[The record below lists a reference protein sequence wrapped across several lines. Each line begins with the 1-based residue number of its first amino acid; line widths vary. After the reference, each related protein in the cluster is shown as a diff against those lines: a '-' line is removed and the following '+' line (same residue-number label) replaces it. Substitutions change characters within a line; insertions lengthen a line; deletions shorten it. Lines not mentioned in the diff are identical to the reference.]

1 MATPKGTEKNEK
13 NTQEL
18 IDGLTRAAQGDLA
31 SKIRL
36 TGKDPGLADIAQ
48 AANEL
53 IKAMRATADIAR
65 ESQAQ
70 QEQMNRKL
78 RRIFDGASDVILLVN
93 KYGTCIDVNRRVEN
107 ILGYKP
113 DELKGKHFAKSGV
126 IPEDKVAQQVKVF
139 QAAMEKGEVSETAEL
154 ELQAKNGNLV
164 YVEAGTR
171 IIWNGDEILGA
182 VIVIRDIGLRH
193 MAVLAACE
201 QRKRLQA
208 IISSMEDLVFA
219 VDPDLRVTDYYP
231 PEGRLDTTLYTP
243 PGEFTGKSMKNFL
256 PTHLA
261 RELEKVIRTAM
272 KKKEKQHY
280 DFPWRLLGVALWF
293 NAEISPLREPD
304 GAVTGAAVVISD
316 ITDRK
321 NMEKTL
327 EENEKKYRKIFEN
340 SPQGFL
346 VLDTEGHIVDINK
359 KLCDWLGYKP
369 EEMLG
374 KDHILYPFLTK
385 AGKILA
391 MKKFFQRLTGKSV
404 PAYDLEFVTKRG
416 EIFIGEVRAMQLR
429 DDQGEI
435 QQILVMITDVTDRPP
450 K

>member
-1 MATPKGTEKNEK
+1 
-13 NTQEL
+13 
-18 IDGLTRAAQGDLA
+18 
-31 SKIRL
+31 
-36 TGKDPGLADIAQ
+36 
-48 AANEL
+48 
-53 IKAMRATADIAR
+53 
-65 ESQAQ
+65 
-70 QEQMNRKL
+70 
-78 RRIFDGASDVILLVN
+78 
-93 KYGTCIDVNRRVEN
+93 
-107 ILGYKP
+107 
-113 DELKGKHFAKSGV
+113 
-126 IPEDKVAQQVKVF
+126 
-139 QAAMEKGEVSETAEL
+139 
-154 ELQAKNGNLV
+154 V

-171 IIWNGDEILGA
+171 IIWNGDEVLGA
-182 VIVIRDIGLRH
+182 VIVLRDIGLRH
-193 MAVLAACE
+193 MAVLAVCE

-208 IISSMEDLVFA
+208 IISSLEDLVFA

-231 PEGRLDTTLYTP
+231 PEGRLDTTLYIP